1 MARCTSKQDGLVLA
15 NLQYMGLFSERDK
28 DAISKEFHHIIDR
41 NTRETFVSESCQ
53 VQHIAKYYECLQTK
67 KCSISYND
75 D

>member
-1 MARCTSKQDGLVLA
+1 MPKSTSKQDGLVLA

-53 VQHIAKYYECLQTK
+53 VQHIAKYYECI
-67 KCSISYND
+67 ISSEHIIHVNR
-75 D
+75 